1 MQKKQCS
8 LDNRARQNRD
18 SGTIKDLRE
27 KVQAALAEASDPV
40 DWMLRDWLVGAETG
54 KHQPSP
60 MNERSCPTN
69 LLNPSESEQAELEE
83 IRNMYIPEVF
93 LNYHN
98 ALFFSARVL
107 NSEILVQCMNLA
119 IQVSENRLLTQ
130 TFVASRRMQ
139 ELVVALALSS
149 KAMVNTRAKPGV
161 KVPGGESLGL
171 WNVETV
177 EGEELDDGMAQ

>member
-1 MQKKQCS
+1 
-8 LDNRARQNRD
+8 
-18 SGTIKDLRE
+18 
-27 KVQAALAEASDPV
+27 
-40 DWMLRDWLVGAETG
+40 
-54 KHQPSP
+54 
-60 MNERSCPTN
+60 
-69 LLNPSESEQAELEE
+69 
-83 IRNMYIPEVF
+83 MYIPEVF